1 MGCKNPS
8 LKDKIMTLFD
18 EVRDSLE
25 THKGRKLDLTKHR
38 DLHLL
43 KYAIQREF
51 DKKQKI
57 ISNIRE
63 ALQ

>member
-1 MGCKNPS
+1 
-8 LKDKIMTLFD
+8 MTLFD
-18 EVRDSLE
+18 EVRNSLE

-43 KYAIQREF
+43 KYTIQREF